1 MINSKIIKYFFLTVL
16 ATVIVSCGKK
26 VDNLSIKPSAA
37 VLISPLKDAE
47 CNQGNK
53 ISDSESQVLFEWNA
67 SDNTDKYTITIKN
80 LENQTTESFNSTNPR
95 LERNLL
101 RGIAYSWSV
110 TSKSNTSDEIATS
123 ETWKFYNAGEG
134 TQNYA
139 PFPADLVSPIMGN
152 TVETSVSLEWSGSDI
167 DEDIEEYDVYLATAN
182 PPTTLKGTT
191 STTTMSNLSLEA
203 GRVYYWKVVTKDKH
217 GNNSESPVFEFRAK

>member
-1 MINSKIIKYFFLTVL
+1 MINSKYILFTFLTIIFFSCSKGDD
-16 ATVIVSCGKK
+16 TVS
-26 VDNLSIKPSAA
+26 NQKPSAA

-80 LENQTTESFNSTNPR
+80 LENQITESFNSTNPR

-101 RGIAYSWSV
+101 RGIPYSWSV

-123 ETWKFYNAGEG
+123 EIWKFYNAGEG
-134 TQNYA
+134 TQNYV

-203 GRVYYWKVVTKDKH
+203 GRVYYWKVLTKDKH
-217 GNNSESPVFEFRAK
+217 GNNSESPVFEFRTK